1 MPITVIKLGGSAF
14 TLAGGVERVRDW
26 LATVESRGCLLV
38 SGGGPAADLVRGWHE
53 SGTLT
58 EEASHW
64 LAIAAMGLNA
74 RFWVAAVPNCR
85 LVASR
90 QEAEAAWKS
99 GRRAVLDPEPFLR
112 AEELAAEE
120 TLPHNWDVTS
130 DSLSAWI
137 ACRWPAEQLVLVKV
151 PPAPTGQRLTEASRA
166 GLVDPY
172 FPGLAGQLSRV
183 AWCSLSD
190 ATPEV
195 ISWLRFGEP
204 GTR

>member
-1 MPITVIKLGGSAF
+1 MPITVIKLGGSA
-14 TLAGGVERVRDW
+14 LKLPRGVDRVRDW
-26 LATVESRGCLLV
+26 LATVEPRGCLLI

-74 RFWVAAVPNCR
+74 RFWAAVVPNCR

-90 QEAEAAWKS
+90 QEAEAIWKS
-99 GRRAVLDPEPFLR
+99 GLRAVLDPEPFLR
-112 AEELAAEE
+112 AEEVAADAS
-120 TLPHNWDVTS
+120 LPHNWDVTS
-130 DSLSAWI
+130 DSLAAWI
-137 ACRWPAEQLVLVKV
+137 AGRWPAEQLVLVKV
-151 PPAPTGQRLTEASRA
+151 PPAPIGQRLTDVSRS
-166 GLVDPY
+166 GQVDSY
-172 FPGLAGQLSRV
+172 FPGLAGQLPCV

-190 ATPEV
+190 ASPEV
-195 ISWLRFGEP
+195 IAWLRFGEP